1 MNRIFALS
9 VSFLIVTAFAGL
21 ATALGRDNRI
31 DIAYLNSHPD
41 TLGRVVE
48 VSAKVIAI
56 NADAKSMELFDSQSR
71 TTIQVNLMQLK
82 RAERN
87 ALVRSNVRR
96 VTVSGRAKMVAG
108 RLVID
113 AQRIEA
119 LPVDVDAKSQT
130 KPDAGSEEPR

>member
-21 ATALGRDNRI
+21 ATAHGRDNRI

-41 TLGRVVE
+41 ALGRVIE

-82 RAERN
+82 RSERN

-113 AQRIEA
+113 AQRIAA
-119 LPVDVDAKSQT
+119 LPVDVDAKVQT

>member
-1 MNRIFALS
+1 MNRTFSLS
-9 VSFLIVTAFAGL
+9 VLFIIVTASAGL
-21 ATALGRDNRI
+21 AAAHGLDNRI
-31 DIAYLNSHPD
+31 DIAFLNSHPEA
-41 TLGRVVE
+41 LGRVVE

-71 TTIQVNLMQLK
+71 TTIQVNLMQLRK
-82 RAERN
+82 SERN
-87 ALVRSNVRR
+87 ALLRTNVRR

-113 AQRIEA
+113 AQRIEP

-130 KPDAGSEEPR
+130 RPDAGSEEPR

>member
-9 VSFLIVTAFAGL
+9 VLFLIVTGFAGL
-21 ATALGRDNRI
+21 ATAHDRDDRI
-31 DIAYLNSHPD
+31 DIAYLNTHPEA
-41 TLGRVVE
+41 LGQVVE

-71 TTIQVNLMQLK
+71 TTIQVNMMQLK
-82 RAERN
+82 RSERN